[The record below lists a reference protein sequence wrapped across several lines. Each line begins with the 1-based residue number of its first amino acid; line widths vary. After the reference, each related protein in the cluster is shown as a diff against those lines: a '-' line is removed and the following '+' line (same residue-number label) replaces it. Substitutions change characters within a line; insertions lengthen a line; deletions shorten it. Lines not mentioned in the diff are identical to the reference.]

1 MYQTEPN
8 SQLLKKNRLL
18 FIHLPKTGGS
28 TMHDII
34 KNHIF
39 PEENNFFLIGN
50 QEEFKQFQE
59 LNFEQV
65 SAYKVIAGH
74 MNFMLTKKKIGESIG
89 QFFTFTILRNPVNQS
104 ISLYQYILQTPKH
117 FKHNKV
123 KEMSF
128 EEFIDS
134 DSYIPNM
141 QCKIISSQHSW
152 QATLEILK
160 NDFDCFGTLEN
171 FDRLLAEVCQHFGKA
186 VPSYQILNK
195 SEKIVDQQ
203 AINYSL
209 LEKILSRNEQDVKLY
224 TIVKAREEKSQSK
237 STDST
242 GSQTKVDMEPVF
254 KTDLECSRARLLHFK
269 QDLERYKT
277 GFRPLSNQNQA
288 EHR

>member
-34 KNHIF
+34 KNYIF
-39 PEENNFFLIGN
+39 PGEINSLFIGN

-74 MNFMLTKKKIGESIG
+74 MNFMITKRNLGESIR
-89 QFFTFTILRNPVNQS
+89 QFFTFTILRNPVAQS

-117 FKHNKV
+117 FKYNKV

-141 QCKIISSQHSW
+141 QCKIISNQHSW

-171 FDRLLAEVCQHFGKA
+171 FDSIVEKICQHFGNA
-186 VPSYQILNK
+186 VPSYPILNK
-195 SEKIVDQQ
+195 SQKIVEQE
-203 AINYSL
+203 AINSSL

-224 TIVKAREEKSQSK
+224 TIVKAREEESQSK

-242 GSQTKVDMEPVF
+242 CSQIKAALEPVF
-254 KTDLECSRARLLHFK
+254 KTDLECSRARLLDFK

-277 GFRPLSNQNQA
+277 GFRAL
-288 EHR
+288 

>member
-8 SQLLKKNRLL
+8 SPLIKKNRLL

-28 TMHDII
+28 TMYDII

-39 PEENNFFLIGN
+39 EGENNCLSVGN
-50 QEEFKQFQE
+50 QEQFKQFQE

-65 SAYKVIAGH
+65 SAYKVIVGH
-74 MNFMLTKKKIGESIG
+74 MNFMITKRKLGESIR
-89 QFFTFTILRNPVNQS
+89 QFFTFTILRNPVAQS

-141 QCKIISSQHSW
+141 QCRIISNQHSW

-171 FDRLLAEVCQHFGKA
+171 FDRIVEKVCQHFGNA
-186 VPSYQILNK
+186 VPSYPILNK
-195 SEKIVDQQ
+195 SQKIVDQE

-209 LEKILSRNEQDVKLY
+209 FEKILSRNEQDVKLY
-224 TIVKAREEKSQSK
+224 TIVKAREEKSQSQ

-242 GSQTKVDMEPVF
+242 CSQTKAALEPVF
-254 KTDLECSRARLLHFK
+254 KTDLECSRAKLLHFK

-277 GFRPLSNQNQA
+277 GFRAL
-288 EHR
+288 

>member
-1 MYQTEPN
+1 MY
-8 SQLLKKNRLL
+8 
-18 FIHLPKTGGS
+18 
-28 TMHDII
+28 DII
-34 KNHIF
+34 KNSLFSGEIDSLF
-39 PEENNFFLIGN
+39 IGN
-50 QEEFKQFQE
+50 QEQFKQFQE

-74 MNFMLTKKKIGESIG
+74 MNFMITKRKLGESLR
-89 QFFTFTILRNPVNQS
+89 QFFTFTILRNPVAQS

-141 QCKIISSQHSW
+141 QCKIISDQHSW

-171 FDRLLAEVCQHFGKA
+171 FDIILEKVCQHFGKA
-186 VPSYQILNK
+186 VPSYPILNK
-195 SEKIVDQQ
+195 SKKIVDQE
-203 AINYSL
+203 AINYSAF
-209 LEKILSRNEQDVKLY
+209 EKIISRNEQDIKLY
-224 TIVKAREEKSQSK
+224 TIVKAREEESQSK

-242 GSQTKVDMEPVF
+242 GSQTKADLKPVF
-254 KTDLECSRARLLHFK
+254 KTDLECSRARLLQFK

-277 GFRPLSNQNQA
+277 GFKSL
-288 EHR
+288 

>member
-1 MYQTEPN
+1 
-8 SQLLKKNRLL
+8 
-18 FIHLPKTGGS
+18 
-28 TMHDII
+28 MHEII
-34 KNHIF
+34 KNYIF
-39 PEENNFFLIGN
+39 PGESNSLFIGN

-74 MNFMLTKKKIGESIG
+74 MNFMRTKRNLGESIR
-89 QFFTFTILRNPVNQS
+89 QFFTFTILRNPVAQS

-117 FKHNKV
+117 FKYHKV

-134 DSYIPNM
+134 DSYTPNM
-141 QCKIISSQHSW
+141 QCKIISNQHSW

-171 FDRLLAEVCQHFGKA
+171 FDRLVAEVCQHFGKA
-186 VPSYQILNK
+186 VPSYPILNK
-195 SEKIVDQQ
+195 SEKIVDQE

-209 LEKILSRNEQDVKLY
+209 FEKILSRNEQDVKLY
-224 TIVKAREEKSQSK
+224 TIVKAREEESQSK

-242 GSQTKVDMEPVF
+242 CSQTKGTLEPVF
-254 KTDLECSRARLLHFK
+254 KTDLEWSRAKLLDFK

-277 GFRPLSNQNQA
+277 GFRAL
-288 EHR
+288 